1 MVEMV
6 EIERREYILKRLEEL
21 HTVKV
26 NELSKEL
33 FIGEATIRR
42 DLTKLEKEGYLKRI
56 YGGAVFLNKIDREI
70 PADVRQYENP
80 EKKQV
85 IADLSA
91 KLIHDNET
99 LTIDSSTTCLF
110 LAEQLKKFQNLT
122 VFTHGQTLLEQLRYS
137 NVNLYCSGGLMSKHT
152 FSYGGEFARHFFS
165 SFFTNLAFIS
175 CKGLSLTHGV
185 TYAYD
190 EEAALRKIM
199 LQNAQKRV
207 LLCDSTKF
215 DKSSTSC
222 LFGLELIDY
231 LVTDTI
237 PSESWLAHLKAKG
250 VVVIYRDPA

>member
-1 MVEMV
+1 
-6 EIERREYILKRLEEL
+6 
-21 HTVKV
+21 
-26 NELSKEL
+26 
-33 FIGEATIRR
+33 
-42 DLTKLEKEGYLKRI
+42 
-56 YGGAVFLNKIDREI
+56 
-70 PADVRQYENP
+70 
-80 EKKQV
+80 
-85 IADLSA
+85 
-91 KLIHDNET
+91 
-99 LTIDSSTTCLF
+99 
-110 LAEQLKKFQNLT
+110 
-122 VFTHGQTLLEQLRYS
+122 
-137 NVNLYCSGGLMSKHT
+137 MSKHT